1 MLPLWRADG
10 EERRE
15 KSEEKLAMSMPFVE
29 ASQESF
35 EAIGA
40 ALVEL
45 RRADPDDGKR
55 KAKGKR
61 QSAET
66 PVYFRIY
73 KISHMFLY
81 NCEIDENCKKGILV
95 IYR

>member
-1 MLPLWRADG
+1 
-10 EERRE
+10 
-15 KSEEKLAMSMPFVE
+15 MSMPFVE

-55 KAKGKR
+55 NAKGKC

-66 PVYFRIY
+66 PVCFRIY
-73 KISHMFLY
+73 GISHMFLY
-81 NCEIDENCKKGILV
+81 SCEIDENCKLGAIGIDTGK
-95 IYR
+95 

>member
-1 MLPLWRADG
+1 
-10 EERRE
+10 
-15 KSEEKLAMSMPFVE
+15 MSMPFVE

-55 KAKGKR
+55 TARGKR
-61 QSAET
+61 QSAKT
-66 PVYFRIY
+66 SICFRIY
-73 KISHMFLY
+73 EVSHMFLY
-81 NCEIDENCKKGILV
+81 SCEVDENCKMGAIRKDIGK
-95 IYR
+95 

>member
-1 MLPLWRADG
+1 MLRSLLPQWKADD
-10 EERRE
+10 EERRG

-35 EAIGA
+35 ESIGA

-45 RRADPDDGKR
+45 QRADPDDRKR

-61 QSAET
+61 QSVES
-66 PVYFRIY
+66 PI
-73 KISHMFLY
+73 
-81 NCEIDENCKKGILV
+81 
-95 IYR
+95 